1 MRPVPFLHSRWRRRV
16 SLLALEALEG
26 REAAATLAHV
36 GECARCG
43 PELAALRAALELVDE
58 DPLLAAEPPLSASAL
73 AGRVLATA
81 DARARGRQ
89 APRGLSDWGS
99 PRLAFASAVVVALAL
114 VALQPRAPRSAPAGT
129 VQEVVVSEEGVRRM
143 EHALAREQAA
153 RYLTEA
159 QDVLLTV
166 TASPADCDRG
176 DQRLDVEAEA
186 RRSRELLAR
195 RALVVDLEGEA
206 VASARPV
213 LEDVERLLREVA
225 ALPSCVRAGQVNAI
239 HRDMT
244 RRHLL
249 MKIDLMTREL
259 QG

>member
-1 MRPVPFLHSRWRRRV
+1 MRLLLHARWRRRV
-16 SLLALEALEG
+16 SLLALDALEAVE
-26 REAAATLAHV
+26 RESTLAHLR
-36 GECARCG
+36 GCARCAG
-43 PELAALRAALELVDE
+43 ELAGLQAALELVGQ
-58 DPLLAAEPPLSASAL
+58 DPLRHAEPPLSAAVL

-81 DARARGRQ
+81 DARAR
-89 APRGLSDWGS
+89 RGPATPWRDWGS
-99 PRLAFASAVVVALAL
+99 PRLAAATALIVGLAVVTLR
-114 VALQPRAPRSAPAGT
+114 PRPPVPAPLPDGGQQVEVSA
-129 VQEVVVSEEGVRRM
+129 EGVERM
-143 EHALAREQAA
+143 ERELAREQAV
-153 RYLTEA
+153 RYLADA

-166 TASPADCDRG
+166 TASPADCERE

-195 RALVVDLEGEA
+195 RALVVDIEGEA

-213 LEDVERLLREVA
+213 LEDVEHLLREVA
-225 ALPSCVRAGQVNAI
+225 ALPSCVRAGRVDAI
-239 HRDMT
+239 HREMA